1 MLNEYKNEMHVLKKN
16 NELEVQSFK
25 QEIKEYE
32 NQIAT
37 K

>member
-1 MLNEYKNEMHVLKKN
+1 MLNEYKNEMYVLKKN